1 MVRSTVPDLESS
13 LCARQRNHL
22 REVFMAASEVE
33 LSYPV
38 IFLLIPINITLLYY
52 NVLQCYINLTII
64 MCSII

>member
-38 IFLLIPINITLLYY
+38 IFLLIPINITMLYY
-52 NVLQCYINLTII
+52 NATLMLSCDYHHVL
-64 MCSII
+64 

>member
-1 MVRSTVPDLESS
+1 MPDLESS

-52 NVLQCYINLTII
+52 NATLMLSCDYHHVL
-64 MCSII
+64 